1 MATQPISMNIIKQV
15 LIRLSQKESVRKIAA
30 ALHISKNTV
39 SRYKALSEAD
49 PMSTRDLIALEDTV
63 LNHRFNG
70 GNPAYCDSRMGVFKE
85 LLPYLEKELKKPHV
99 TSKLLWE
106 EYRKNHPDG
115 YGLSQFRHHISQ
127 HIKAVE
133 PSTLLRDL
141 YQPGQK
147 MLIDFAGDRLSYI
160 DTETGDVVFVQ
171 TYVAILPFSGLTFI
185 TCVRSQGIEQFLMAT
200 VKALEF
206 FGGVPKIL
214 VPDNLK
220 SAVKK
225 TDRYEPTLSEGMKDL
240 ANHYLC
246 VAQPARAYKPKDKA
260 LVEDA
265 VNKAYRHI
273 YAPLRNRVFHSLEE
287 LNEAVA
293 ELVEK
298 YNQKRLTGCDYSRSE
313 CFLASEKPML
323 APLPL
328 NPFEFKRRTTL
339 KVAPNS
345 FITFGSDRISYSVPY
360 PLIGQ
365 QVDVTFTATLV
376 RIYHEG
382 VCVATHARSYRKG
395 GYVYVEE
402 HLPPKSREYRA
413 YSAEYFIAKAG
424 KISPEF
430 KTIIETLFSGGQPE
444 QIYFRTA
451 QGFFSLHRSSDPALF
466 RRACTIAVNNG
477 SLRYKF
483 VKALIDSGCEGFRE
497 DADELA
503 PPASHSNIRGKEAFA
518 S

>member
-1 MATQPISMNIIKQV
+1 M
-15 LIRLSQKESVRKIAA
+15 
-30 ALHISKNTV
+30 
-39 SRYKALSEAD
+39 
-49 PMSTRDLIALEDTV
+49 
-63 LNHRFNG
+63 
-70 GNPAYCDSRMGVFKE
+70 FKE

-225 TDRYEPTLSEGMKDL
+225 TDRYEPTLSEGMNDL

-273 YAPLRNRVFHSLEE
+273 YVNV
-287 LNEAVA
+287 
-293 ELVEK
+293 
-298 YNQKRLTGCDYSRSE
+298 
-313 CFLASEKPML
+313 
-323 APLPL
+323 
-328 NPFEFKRRTTL
+328 
-339 KVAPNS
+339 PNS
-345 FITFGSDRISYSVPY
+345 
-360 PLIGQ
+360 
-365 QVDVTFTATLV
+365 
-376 RIYHEG
+376 
-382 VCVATHARSYRKG
+382 ARN
-395 GYVYVEE
+395 
-402 HLPPKSREYRA
+402 
-413 YSAEYFIAKAG
+413 I
-424 KISPEF
+424 
-430 KTIIETLFSGGQPE
+430 
-444 QIYFRTA
+444 FR
-451 QGFFSLHRSSDPALF
+451 Q
-466 RRACTIAVNNG
+466 
-477 SLRYKF
+477 
-483 VKALIDSGCEGFRE
+483 
-497 DADELA
+497 
-503 PPASHSNIRGKEAFA
+503 
-518 S
+518 

>member
-1 MATQPISMNIIKQV
+1 MNIIKQV
-15 LIRLSQKESVRKIAA
+15 LIRLSQKESIRSIGA

-49 PMSTRDLIALEDTV
+49 PLSVRELIALEDTV

-70 GNPAYCDSRMGVFKE
+70 GNPAYCDRRMEVLEE
-85 LLPYLEKELKKPHV
+85 LLPYLENELKKPHV
-99 TSKLLWE
+99 TSRLLWE
-106 EYRKNHPDG
+106 EYRQAHPDG
-115 YGLSQFRHHISQ
+115 YGLSQFRYHISQ

-133 PSTLLRDL
+133 PSTLLKDL

-160 DTETGDVVFVQ
+160 DTDTGEEVFVQ
-171 TYVAILPFSGLTFI
+171 TYVAILPFSGVTFI

-200 VKALEF
+200 VKAIGF

-225 TDRYEPTLSEGMKDL
+225 TDRYEPDLTDGLNDL

-246 VAQPARAYKPKDKA
+246 VAQPARACKPKDKA

-287 LNEAVA
+287 LDEAVA

-298 YNQKRLTGCDYSRSE
+298 YNQKRLTGCDYSRQE

-328 NPFEFKRRTTL
+328 SPFEFKRRTSL

-345 FITFGSDRISYSVPY
+345 FVTFGSDRISYSVPY
-360 PLIGQ
+360 RLIGQ
-365 QVDVTFTATLV
+365 QVDVTFTATQV
-376 RIYHEG
+376 RVYHSGE
-382 VCVATHARSYRKG
+382 CVATHVRSYRRNSF
-395 GYVYVEE
+395 VYMEE

-424 KISPEF
+424 RISPDF
-430 KTIIETLFSGGQPE
+430 KTIIETVFAGGQPE
-444 QIYFRTA
+444 QVYFRTV
-451 QGFFSLHRSSDPALF
+451 QGFFSLQRKSDPALF
-466 RRACTIAVNNG
+466 RQACAIAVSHGN
-477 SLRYKF
+477 LRYKF
-483 VKALIDSGCEGFRE
+483 VQALIKTRCEGFRE
-497 DADELA
+497 NADELT
-503 PPASHSNIRGKEAFA
+503 PPANHPNIRGKAAFV
-518 S
+518 

>member
-15 LIRLSQKESVRKIAA
+15 LIRLSQKESIRSIATS
-30 ALHISKNTV
+30 LHISKNTV
-39 SRYKALSEAD
+39 SRYKSIAETD
-49 PMSTRDLIALEDTV
+49 PMTVRDLLALEDTV

-70 GNPAYCDSRMGVFKE
+70 GNPAYCDERMAVLKD

-99 TSKLLWE
+99 TSRLLWE
-106 EYRKNHPDG
+106 EYRRSNPKG
-115 YGLSQFRHHISQ
+115 YGLSQFRYHISQ
-127 HIKAVE
+127 HIKAVT
-133 PSTLLRDL
+133 PSTLLKDL

-160 DTETGDVVFVQ
+160 DIDTGGVVFVE
-171 TYVAILPFSGLTFI
+171 TYVAILPFSGITFVI
-185 TCVRSQGIEQFLMAT
+185 CVRSQGIEQFLMAT

-225 TDRYEPTLSEGMKDL
+225 SDSYEPDLTTGMNDL

-246 VAQPARAYKPKDKA
+246 VAQPARVYKPKDKA

-287 LNEAVA
+287 LNKAIA
-293 ELVEK
+293 QLVEC
-298 YNQKRLTGCDYSRSE
+298 YNQKRLTGCDYSRME

-323 APLPL
+323 CALPQS
-328 NPFEFKRRTTL
+328 PFEFKRRATL

-345 FITFGSDRISYSVPY
+345 FITFGRNRNSYSVPY
-360 PLIGQ
+360 RLIGQ
-365 QVDVTFTATLV
+365 QVDVTFTATQV
-376 RIYHEG
+376 RVYHSGE
-382 VCVATHARSYRKG
+382 CVATHLRSYRHNSYT
-395 GYVYVEE
+395 YVND

-413 YSAEYFIAKAG
+413 YSAEYFISKAE
-424 KISPEF
+424 KINPEF
-430 KTIIETLFSGGQPE
+430 KIIIESIFAGGQPE
-444 QIYFRTA
+444 QVYFRTV
-451 QGFFSLHRSSDPALF
+451 QGFFSLQRSSDPALF
-466 RRACTIAVNNG
+466 RQACTIAVNHGN
-477 SLRYKF
+477 LKYKF
-483 VKALIDSGCEGFRE
+483 VQALIKTQCEGFRE
-497 DADELA
+497 SPDELT
-503 PPASHSNIRGKEAFA
+503 PPSTHDNIRGKSAFV
-518 S
+518 